1 MPNLTDHGD
10 AVERSTWPTMKSYI
24 SKYETLWQMHVEP
37 LRNPGSIALR
47 RGIDP
52 DFEVFAMNHYSTYIN
67 LVRAHDKIQV
77 KCDDLAFAEEIWA
90 HLQRAVELAIKEGEA
105 FERIVV
111 DAARKKPRVD
121 TTNLH
126 KLQSSIGEYRNILHD
141 PIQAS
146 IKNADGIRLIPRRD
160 TLEKYRRWTAV
171 MYDRDDAD
179 FVPADTELQSDFTRV
194 CAILQGFWSDIERES
209 REILENQRYLAK
221 RDSGSALSIYGA
233 VPTYGVTSSTTSI
246 TSTTSYP
253 VVVGTQ
259 GPWRKGS

>member
-1 MPNLTDHGD
+1 
-10 AVERSTWPTMKSYI
+10 
-24 SKYETLWQMHVEP
+24 MHVEP

-146 IKNADGIRLIPRRD
+146 IKNADGIGLIPRRD
-160 TLEKYRRWTAV
+160 TLEKYRRWTSPSCMTAT
-171 MYDRDDAD
+171 MRDFFRQILNYSQISPVYARFCRASGAILSENLERFWRTRDISKTRLGERFVD
-179 FVPADTELQSDFTRV
+179 LRRRSHIWRYLFYNFYNFYNFVPGSGRNSGAL
-194 CAILQGFWSDIERES
+194 AER
-209 REILENQRYLAK
+209 
-221 RDSGSALSIYGA
+221 
-233 VPTYGVTSSTTSI
+233 
-246 TSTTSYP
+246 
-253 VVVGTQ
+253 
-259 GPWRKGS
+259 